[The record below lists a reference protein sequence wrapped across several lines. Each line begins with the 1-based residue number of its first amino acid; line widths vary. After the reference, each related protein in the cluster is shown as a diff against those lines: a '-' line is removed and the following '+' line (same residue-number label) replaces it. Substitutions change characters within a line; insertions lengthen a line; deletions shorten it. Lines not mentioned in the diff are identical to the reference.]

1 MPSARGFAS
10 PIHARSGSYARRY
23 GRRDCRREP
32 RAPHAESFLTTASSR
47 PGRQPTH
54 HRLLDIENTRQLAV
68 VVVRPPA
75 DLVPY
80 SNQLSSDA
88 NAASFAPHATFEH
101 LVHVQFLADLR
112 PGLVG
117 LLAGHGRGTGD
128 HSHAI
133 RRHLPQSHD
142 CLLTQAIAEILLRF
156 ATQVFEGKN
165 GEP

>member
-10 PIHARSGSYARRY
+10 PIHARSGSYAPRY

-68 VVVRPPA
+68 VVVRPPV

-101 LVHVQFLADLR
+101 LVYRFTKICPHYSSVRASNFFHR
-112 PGLVG
+112 CT
-117 LLAGHGRGTGD
+117 TG
-128 HSHAI
+128 SALISSMPFRI
-133 RRHLPQSHD
+133 RSRSSSRD
-142 CLLTQAIAEILLRF
+142 CTR
-156 ATQVFEGKN
+156 T
-165 GEP
+165 